1 MSPGK
6 DPICRYQCLA
16 LVTMCLQNIED
27 SSKNKQEYRKA
38 LDAFINQIDP
48 GSGSID
54 RLRMAIASCKAG
66 EGLQEVRDLPIVD
79 GWTSMSADAI
89 VSLQPRIVEAM
100 NHFDDI
106 SG

>member
-1 MSPGK
+1 
-6 DPICRYQCLA
+6 
-16 LVTMCLQNIED
+16 MCLQNIED

-79 GWTSMSADAI
+79 GWTSMSAECDRFSSATYRRGYE
-89 VSLQPRIVEAM
+89 PFRRY
-100 NHFDDI
+100 
-106 SG
+106 